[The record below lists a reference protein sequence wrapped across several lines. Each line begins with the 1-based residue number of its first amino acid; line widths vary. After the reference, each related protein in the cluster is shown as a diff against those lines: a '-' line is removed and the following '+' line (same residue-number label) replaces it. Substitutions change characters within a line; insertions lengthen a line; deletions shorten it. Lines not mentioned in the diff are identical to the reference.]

1 MNKIS
6 MLLALALWIVIGAAS
21 ASALNITGG
30 TLTLK
35 AGEGFNFSQQRVIS
49 EQNGSAFEAD
59 ILYHEYGQTR
69 ERGMKL
75 TRGNALGALLDIQY
89 HIYHYEVSM
98 FKTTGQIE
106 DCISKNYYYKTSI
119 APILGR
125 AYCVVLD
132 RKDEVLDFAQRR
144 VVRLQVVK
152 MNKDSVTL
160 EWKYLDRMNEPAVEE
175 PALMMEKEEPIE
187 QAPKNLS
194 VTPPTISEAPAAP
207 AKKIPKK
214 HDWKPWAIGW
224 AIVFVLV
231 VGYELFWGFGRRK

>member
-1 MNKIS
+1 
-6 MLLALALWIVIGAAS
+6 MLAVWMVIGAAS

-35 AGEGFNFSQQRVIS
+35 AGDGFNFSQQRVIS

-59 ILYHEYGQTR
+59 IIYHQYEQTKA
-69 ERGMKL
+69 RGFKI
-75 TRGNALGALLDIQY
+75 TRGDPFGALTDSGKY
-89 HIYHYEVSM
+89 IYHYEINLLKS
-98 FKTTGQIE
+98 TGQIE
-106 DCISKNYYYKTSI
+106 DCISNDYFYKIGISPTLARS
-119 APILGR
+119 
-125 AYCVVLD
+125 YCVVLD

-152 MNKDSVTL
+152 MGKDSVTL
-160 EWKYLDRMNEPAVEE
+160 EWKYLDRMNESVVEE
-175 PALMMEKEEPIE
+175 PAPMMEKEEPIE

-224 AIVFVLV
+224 AVIFVLV
-231 VGYELFWGFGRRK
+231 VGYELVWGFGRRK